1 MWTYTQKTL
10 YKLGDTPF
18 QGQSKLSALALIAGL
33 GLLAFAIILILKPEI
48 LAFILAGVFIFL
60 GLGLLSLSFVLKGTA
75 SKGFRMHL
83 F

>member
-1 MWTYTQKTL
+1 MWTYTQNTL

-18 QGQSKLSALALIAGL
+18 QGQSKLSLLALVAGL
-33 GLLAFAIILILKPEI
+33 ALLGFAVVLIIKPEI

-60 GLGLLSLSFVLKGTA
+60 GLGLLSLSFVLKGNTN
-75 SKGFRMHL
+75 KGFRMHL